1 MRAPLRVMVLSADAA
16 ERRRATTALAPA
28 EFAVVELASPVAAR
42 EAVERAHADGAPF
55 DALVVDGDLDPRGGY
70 AFLYELRAADE
81 VAGRAPTP
89 SVVMGSREADRWL
102 AGWAGATAL
111 HLKPV
116 DPFRLADELR
126 VLPGRPVPPYGDAGS
141 AAAQVGTALRRS
153 GR

>member
-1 MRAPLRVMVLSADAA
+1 MRVLVLSADAA
-16 ERRRATTALAPA
+16 ERRRATSALPVG
-28 EFAVVELASPVAAR
+28 EFDVVEVEAPGPAR
-42 EAVERAHADGAPF
+42 AAVEEARAAGTSF
-55 DALVVDGDLDPRGGY
+55 DVLIVDGDLDPRGGY

-81 VAGRAPTP
+81 VAGRDPTP
-89 SVVMGSREADRWL
+89 AVVMGSRAADAWL
-102 AGWAGATAL
+102 AGWAGASAV

-116 DPFRLADELR
+116 DPFRLAEELR

>member
-1 MRAPLRVMVLSADAA
+1 MRVLVLSDDAA
-16 ERRRATTALAPA
+16 ERRRATSALAA
-28 EFAVVELASPVAAR
+28 GEFDVVEHATPGSAR
-42 EAVERAHADGAPF
+42 EAVERARAEGSPF

-70 AFLYELRAADE
+70 AFLYELRGADE
-81 VAGRAPTP
+81 VAGRSPTP
-89 SVVMGSREADRWL
+89 SIVMGSREADRWL

>member
-1 MRAPLRVMVLSADAA
+1 MRVLVLSADAA
-16 ERRRATTALAPA
+16 ERRRATSALPAA
-28 EFAVVELASPVAAR
+28 EFDIVEHDAPGPAR
-42 EAVERAHADGAPF
+42 EAVDRAHATGSAF

-70 AFLYELRAADE
+70 AFLYELRSADE
-81 VAGRAPTP
+81 IAGRAPAP
-89 SVVMGSREADRWL
+89 SVVLGSRAADRWL
-102 AGWAGATAL
+102 AGWAGASAL
-111 HLKPV
+111 HLKPI